1 MTTMLPLL
9 YGAGYALL
17 GVALLVAGF
26 FVSDLLTPGHLGR
39 RIYQDRSLNAAI
51 IVSAIFLG
59 LGAVEFTAIYTN
71 GAANF
76 GAAFGWTAAFGVL
89 GIVLQAV
96 SFVVLDLLTPG
107 SSLRAI
113 AVDERFH
120 PGALV
125 AAAAMLAVSLIV
137 CASIS

>member
-1 MTTMLPLL
+1 MMMPLL

-17 GVALLVAGF
+17 GVVLLVAGF
-26 FVSDLLTPGHLGR
+26 FVFDLLTPGHLGR
-39 RIYQDRSLNAAI
+39 RIYQDRSLNASI

-59 LGAVEFTAIYTN
+59 LGAVECTAIYTN

-76 GAAFGWTAAFGVL
+76 GPSFGSTAAFGAL
-89 GIVLQAV
+89 GIALQAL
-96 SFVVLDLLTPG
+96 SFLVLDVLTPG
-107 SSLRAI
+107 SSLRMI

-137 CASIS
+137 CASIA

>member
-1 MTTMLPLL
+1 MLTSLL

-17 GVALLVAGF
+17 GVALLVTGF
-26 FVSDLLTPGHLGR
+26 FVFDAITPGRLGQ
-39 RIYQDRSLNAAI
+39 RIYTDRSINAAV

-59 LGAVEFTAIYTN
+59 LGAIEAVAIFTN

-76 GAAFGWTAAFGVL
+76 GSAFGWTAGFGAL
-89 GIVLQAV
+89 GVVLQAV
-96 SFVVLDLLTPG
+96 SFLVLDVVTPG
-107 SSLRAI
+107 SLREI

-120 PGALV
+120 PGAVV
-125 AAAAMLAVSLIV
+125 AAASVLAVSVVV

>member
-1 MTTMLPLL
+1 MTVTPLI
-9 YGAGYALL
+9 YAAGYALL

-26 FVSDLLTPGHLGR
+26 FVFDALTPGRLGE
-39 RIYQDRSLNAAI
+39 RIYRDRSMNAAL
-51 IVSAIFLG
+51 IVSALFLG
-59 LGAVEFTAIYTN
+59 LGAIEATAIFTN

-76 GAAFGWTAAFGVL
+76 EAAFGSTAGFALL

-96 SFVVLDLLTPG
+96 SFLVLDAVTPG
-107 SSLRAI
+107 SLRAI
-113 AVDERFH
+113 AVDEQFH

>member
-1 MTTMLPLL
+1 MVTSLL
-9 YGAGYALL
+9 YGGAYALL
-17 GVALLVAGF
+17 GVVLLVAGF
-26 FVSDLLTPGHLGR
+26 FVFDTLTPGHLGR
-39 RIYQDRSLNAAI
+39 RIYEARSINAAI

-59 LGAVEFTAIYTN
+59 LGAIEAVAIFTN

-76 GAAFGWTAAFGVL
+76 GSAFGWTVGFGVL

-96 SFVVLDLLTPG
+96 SFLILDAVTPG
-107 SSLRAI
+107 SLRQI

-120 PGALV
+120 PGAVV
-125 AAAAMLAVSLIV
+125 AAAAQLAVSLVV